1 MKKMTKETFL
11 QYVTVSYVVL
21 LILSNVMATR
31 LVGVGPLV
39 LDAGNITYPLI
50 FMVGNIMSDLYGYK
64 ASRKIILTGF
74 AFNFLFV
81 AFTWVGTL
89 LPAFDD
95 SALTLGF
102 DALFNYSGRIVVASF
117 TCYLLGTLLN
127 ARTLIWIKKIT
138 GERLFAVR
146 TILSTMVGAAVDT
159 MLFSL
164 MAWAGQIPMRD
175 IMIMVATTY
184 AIKVLYE
191 VCIATPA
198 AYGIRKYMRGLL
210 EE

>member
-184 AIKVLYE
+184 AIKGSL
-191 VCIATPA
+191 
-198 AYGIRKYMRGLL
+198 
-210 EE
+210 